1 MNENSEKN
9 ENVVAALD
17 TVSIV
22 AYNQRIVRF
31 YVRKE
36 GERSE

>member
-1 MNENSEKN
+1 MSENSE
-9 ENVVAALD
+9 NVVDALD

-22 AYNQRIVRF
+22 AYNKRIVRF

-36 GERSE
+36 GEWSE